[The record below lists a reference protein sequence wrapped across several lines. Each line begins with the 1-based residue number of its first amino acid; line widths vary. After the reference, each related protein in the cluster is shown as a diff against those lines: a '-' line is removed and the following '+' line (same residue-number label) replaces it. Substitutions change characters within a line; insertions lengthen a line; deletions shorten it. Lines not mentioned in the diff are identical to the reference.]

1 MVTPD
6 RPYYYLVGGLFTSG
20 GAVQWFHQLTE
31 QRYSHEQLIEE
42 ASKIKPGCDGL
53 LFMPHLRMGS
63 PPNAVEQSRGAF
75 LGFGTY
81 TNHWQMYRSILEGM
95 ACDIRMITEAMIKPL
110 PENSVQRIHC
120 TGGESQNR
128 MLMQIKSAVLNRPLQ
143 RLQMTEAVSLGAAL
157 LGGIGA
163 GLFKNLEEALAGLSY
178 GADTVEPDPAMVNAY
193 QAHYE
198 QIYSPAWQL
207 LQPMQ
212 ERLQQ
217 LYPVSLD

>member
-1 MVTPD
+1 
-6 RPYYYLVGGLFTSG
+6 
-20 GAVQWFHQLTE
+20 
-31 QRYSHEQLIEE
+31 
-42 ASKIKPGCDGL
+42 
-53 LFMPHLRMGS
+53 
-63 PPNAVEQSRGAF
+63 
-75 LGFGTY
+75 
-81 TNHWQMYRSILEGM
+81 MYRSILEGM

-120 TGGESQNR
+120 IGGESQNR
-128 MLMQIKSAVLNRPLQ
+128 MLMQIKAAVLKRPLQ
-143 RLQMTEAVSLGAAL
+143 RLNMIEAVSLGAAL

-163 GLFKNLEEALAGLSY
+163 GLFKNLEEALGGLKY
-178 GADTVEPDPAMVNAY
+178 GTETIEPDPATMEAY

-198 QIYSPAWQL
+198 QIYTPAWRL